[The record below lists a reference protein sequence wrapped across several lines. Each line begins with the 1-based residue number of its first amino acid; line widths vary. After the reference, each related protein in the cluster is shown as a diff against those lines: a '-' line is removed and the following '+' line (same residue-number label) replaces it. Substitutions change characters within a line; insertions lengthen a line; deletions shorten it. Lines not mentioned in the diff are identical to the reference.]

1 MNVPNALSL
10 LRIAMVPAF
19 VGVFFSGLP
28 NAHRWAGLIFLLA
41 AFTDMLDGRIARKYN
56 KITRLG
62 RVLDPLADKLM
73 TAAALVCIII
83 SKMIPL
89 WIFIVFAIK
98 EILMGLG
105 SVILYKYI
113 DDVPPS
119 NILGKASTVV
129 FFTSCLVM
137 MLFEVPPTAA
147 TVVMTCAL
155 ALTLIAFVG
164 YALNM
169 FRLLAEKKAAH

>member
-19 VGVFFSGLP
+19 AGVFFSDLP
-28 NAHRWAGLIFLLA
+28 HAHRWAGLIFLLA
-41 AFTDMLDGRIARKYN
+41 ALTDMLDGRIARKYN

-73 TAAALVCIII
+73 TAAALLCIMI
-83 SKMIPL
+83 SKLIPL
-89 WIFIVFAIK
+89 WIFIVFAVK

-105 SVILYKYI
+105 SVVLYRHI

-137 MLFEVPPTAA
+137 MLFEIPPKAA
-147 TVVMTCAL
+147 TIVMTCAL

-169 FRLLAEKKAAH
+169 FRLISEKRTAH